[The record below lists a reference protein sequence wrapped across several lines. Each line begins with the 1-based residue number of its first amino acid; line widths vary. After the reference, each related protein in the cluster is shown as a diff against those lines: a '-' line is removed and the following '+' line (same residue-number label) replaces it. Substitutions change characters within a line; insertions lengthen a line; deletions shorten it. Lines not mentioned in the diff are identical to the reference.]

1 MIQAF
6 AAKHFI
12 DKGLPVN
19 GAVALACVLY
29 FESKLNPGSQGVQST
44 EHGGVLNR
52 QGAVGIASWNGPEDQ
67 SKIGDP
73 VHDRQAALAAHAQK
87 HGLAWNALETQLDFV
102 LNEIANRYPR
112 SWAAIRAG
120 AWTCADII
128 AVLVAEYENPADHAK
143 EIAGAV
149 EFAGPLLDQVK
160 DYKPVVIAGTPVP
173 EDYKP
178 VVIAGTPTP
187 TGNLQ
192 MPIELILQLVA
203 PLAENL
209 VSGLLKGVLAHVQA
223 NGIPASPAS
232 PVVLHPAVPAPAMPA
247 IDFAQLAQLIA
258 AELAKLQVKP

>member
-19 GAVALACVLY
+19 GAVALTCVLY
-29 FESKLNPGSQGVQST
+29 YESKLNPGPQGNQPT
-44 EHGGVLNR
+44 ETPGVLNPH
-52 QGAVGIASWNGPEDQ
+52 GAYGIASWNGP
-67 SKIGDP
+67 
-73 VHDRQAALAAHAQK
+73 RQQHLLDHATK
-87 HGLAWNALETQLDFV
+87 HGTAAGDLGTQLDFV
-102 LNEIANRYPR
+102 VNEIANSYPH
-112 SWAAIRAG
+112 SWAAIRSE
-120 AWTCADII
+120 WNCADII
-128 AVLVAEYENPADHAK
+128 AVLVPEYENPADHAK

-160 DYKPVVIAGTPVP
+160 DYKPVVIAGAPAP
-173 EDYKP
+173 AP
-178 VVIAGTPTP
+178 SPPSTP

-232 PVVLHPAVPAPAMPA
+232 PVAHPGAPAPAMPA